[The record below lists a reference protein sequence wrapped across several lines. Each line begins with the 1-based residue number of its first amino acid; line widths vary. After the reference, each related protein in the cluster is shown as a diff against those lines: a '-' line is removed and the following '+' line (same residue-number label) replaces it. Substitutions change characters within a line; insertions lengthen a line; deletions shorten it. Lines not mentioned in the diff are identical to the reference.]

1 MKYGH
6 GEKTVLLLA
15 ASVIVIAGVKIVGP
29 LLVPLALAVVIT
41 AVSLPVVR
49 FLERMRFP
57 SPVAILLAV
66 LLDVSVVGALLSLLG
81 NSLGAFYNALPRY
94 QDRLT
99 HVLRNDVVWLDQ
111 HGIHLSREFNEHV
124 STFGKVIPMVG
135 SLVSS
140 VASAVSTTLFVFLLV
155 VFLLF
160 EINRWQVKIRY
171 AIGDPGADLRR
182 FTTAARELQKYLFVK
197 TAISA
202 ATGLLAGIWVAV
214 LGLDFPV
221 LWGLLAFVLSYIP
234 TIGSILAGIP
244 PILLAWIQLSPGAAI
259 AVTAAYLLL
268 TFLFG
273 SVIEP
278 RVMGRALGL
287 SPLVVLISVVFWY
300 WIWGPVGALLSAPLT
315 MGVKIA
321 LSNTPDVRW
330 AAIML
335 GSTRWVEEQQ
345 SEWEHD
351 KPVLTPRPG
360 QFCLPSSAQSRR
372 TDSIVAPPPASRP
385 SSKISCNYK

>member
-1 MKYGH
+1 
-6 GEKTVLLLA
+6 
-15 ASVIVIAGVKIVGP
+15 
-29 LLVPLALAVVIT
+29 
-41 AVSLPVVR
+41 
-49 FLERMRFP
+49 
-57 SPVAILLAV
+57 
-66 LLDVSVVGALLSLLG
+66 
-81 NSLGAFYNALPRY
+81 
-94 QDRLT
+94 
-99 HVLRNDVVWLDQ
+99 
-111 HGIHLSREFNEHV
+111 
-124 STFGKVIPMVG
+124 
-135 SLVSS
+135 
-140 VASAVSTTLFVFLLV
+140 
-155 VFLLF
+155 
-160 EINRWQVKIRY
+160 
-171 AIGDPGADLRR
+171 
-182 FTTAARELQKYLFVK
+182 
-197 TAISA
+197 
-202 ATGLLAGIWVAV
+202 
-214 LGLDFPV
+214 
-221 LWGLLAFVLSYIP
+221 
-234 TIGSILAGIP
+234 
-244 PILLAWIQLSPGAAI
+244 LLAWIQLSPGAAI